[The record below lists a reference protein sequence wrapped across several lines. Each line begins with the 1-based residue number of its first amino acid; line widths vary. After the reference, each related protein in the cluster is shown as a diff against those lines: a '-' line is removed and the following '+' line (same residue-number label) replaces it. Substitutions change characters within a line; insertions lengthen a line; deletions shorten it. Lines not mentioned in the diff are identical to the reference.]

1 MTIAVPL
8 PLVWLLGLALTAA
21 RPALAEQLA
30 FELYGLGFP
39 VADSSMSFDLTPTTY
54 RMEFRY
60 QTTGLASWVRGD
72 ILDET
77 VGGTFQHDLPVPL
90 QFSSSGRLKG
100 QDRMVTLVYRDGDPT
115 TTAINPPNETERE
128 IVAPARR
135 DHTVDPLSTI
145 IGMVHRAAVTGR
157 CDLTINTYDGRR
169 LEVFEAH
176 TAGEEDLPETG
187 RSMFSGRALR
197 CDYSSRPIA
206 GLKLGDGRDD
216 DARTRAGTI
225 WLAPVTPGGPRLPVR
240 GLVDVRFLGQAT
252 MYLTGVTP

>member
-1 MTIAVPL
+1 MHSADSFRL
-8 PLVWLLGLALTAA
+8 FLLLGLAMLAP
-21 RPALAEQLA
+21 RPANAERLA
-30 FELYGLGFP
+30 FELYALGFS
-39 VADSSMSFDLTPTTY
+39 VADSRMSFDLTPTTY
-54 RMEFRY
+54 RMELSY
-60 QTTGLASWVRGD
+60 QTTGLAKWVAGD
-72 ILDET
+72 SLDQT
-77 VGGTFQHDLPVPL
+77 VAGTFQHDQAVPV

-100 QDRMVTLVYRDGDPT
+100 HDRMVTLVYRDGDPT

-128 IVAPARR
+128 IVPPERR
-135 DHTVDPLSTI
+135 DHTIDTLSATI
-145 IGMVHRAAVTGR
+145 DMLHLAARTGR
-157 CDLTINTYDGRR
+157 CDLSVNTYDGRR

-176 TAGEEDLPETG
+176 TAGEEELPPTN
-187 RSMFSGRALR
+187 RSTFSGRALR
-197 CDYSSRPIA
+197 CDYSSRPVA